1 MIRCVDV
8 LVIHRISCVMCSI
21 ILILWSQM
29 YNEIVQSDSED
40 KYFRTTSDIIT
51 IDKAQCIAL

>member
-1 MIRCVDV
+1 
-8 LVIHRISCVMCSI
+8 
-21 ILILWSQM
+21 M